1 MDCTLF
7 VALSQGMVFLLHKYF
22 CRKIVSRHSDVIKVQ
37 VGGGKP
43 DTDVIAKVSV
53 IIVLVALAIA
63 LNIFI
68 VEYTTKKTC
77 LRSKFI
83 LLSR

>member
-53 IIVLVALAIA
+53 IIVLVAC
-63 LNIFI
+63 F
-68 VEYTTKKTC
+68 KSC
-77 LRSKFI
+77 LSDHFKHLYPRIYNQENMFDI
-83 LLSR
+83 